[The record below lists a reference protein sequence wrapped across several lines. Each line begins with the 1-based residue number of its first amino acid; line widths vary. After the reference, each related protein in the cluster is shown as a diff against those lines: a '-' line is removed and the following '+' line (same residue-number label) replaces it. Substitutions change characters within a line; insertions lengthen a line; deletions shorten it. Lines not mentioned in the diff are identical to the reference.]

1 MYITFVM
8 KLKKQIMKKSEMT
21 AQQPQLDL
29 SKTTAIP
36 TESGGEIFKQGFV
49 LRKVSRFIT
58 GGEDAVLP
66 IPVFYDVKTG
76 RILKET
82 LPGDIKDDYEDAI

>member
-1 MYITFVM
+1 
-8 KLKKQIMKKSEMT
+8 MKKSDMT

-29 SKTTAIP
+29 GKTTSIT

-58 GGEDAVLP
+58 GGDDAVLP
-66 IPVFYDVKTG
+66 IPVFYDGETG
-76 RILKET
+76 KIYSET
-82 LPGDIKDDYEDAI
+82 LPPELREEYDTF